1 MKNNLSNEEY
11 WAKREAYKLKK
22 GLKDLKKIEKELV
35 KEYKKTMDNIGKEIS
50 NLFYKYAKDNNLSYS
65 DAKKYLNSSEF
76 REFKRDLKSYMKLIE
91 ETGNEE
97 LLLELNTLSM
107 KSRISRLEETFY
119 QCGKYINEVY
129 ESTNKRLQIAY
140 SSTIKDNYYQTIY
153 DTHKAIGVGVSFSYI
168 DNDMIKEILAF
179 PWSGRHYSQRL
190 WSNRTKLK
198 NAMVEELTQMLIQG
212 KGVNAMVEELTQML
226 IQGKG
231 VKETSKALS
240 KRLDADLKHCIRLI
254 HTEHSY
260 FMSESTAKAY
270 EEMNVDKYQFLATL
284 DNRTSEICQKL
295 DGKVFDLKD
304 RVVGINASPCH
315 PSCRSC
321 EIPYIDNDYST
332 RFARDS
338 KGKRIE
344 VSSSM
349 TYEEWA
355 KINCVI

>member
-1 MKNNLSNEEY
+1 MKKNNLSNEEY

-35 KEYKKTMDNIGKEIS
+35 NEYKKAMNEIGKEIS
-50 NLFYKYAKDNNLSYS
+50 NLFYKYAKDNNLSFS

-91 ETGNEE
+91 STGDEE

-107 KSRISRLEETFY
+107 KSRISRLEEMFY

-129 ESTNKRLQIAY
+129 ENTNKRLQIAY

-153 DTHKAIGVGVSFSYI
+153 DIHKAIGVGASFSYI

-212 KGVNAMVEELTQML
+212 KGV
-226 IQGKG
+226 
-231 VKETSKALS
+231 KEASKALS
-240 KRLDADLKHCIRLI
+240 KRLDTDLKNCIRLI

-260 FMSESTAKAY
+260 FMEQASQKAY
-270 EEMNVDKYQFLATL
+270 DELDIDKYKILATL
-284 DNRTSEICQKL
+284 DKRTSEICQKL
-295 DGKVFDLKD
+295 DGEVFNVKD
-304 RVVGINASPCH
+304 A
-315 PSCRSC
+315 
-321 EIPYIDNDYST
+321 
-332 RFARDS
+332 
-338 KGKRIE
+338 
-344 VSSSM
+344 
-349 TYEEWA
+349 
-355 KINCVI
+355 VIGVNMPPFH

>member
-11 WAKREAYKLKK
+11 WSKREAYKLKK

-35 KEYKKTMDNIGKEIS
+35 NEYKKAMNEIGKEIS
-50 NLFYKYAKDNNLSYS
+50 NLFYKYAKDNNLSFS

-91 ETGNEE
+91 EYADDE

-107 KSRISRLEETFY
+107 KSRISRLEEIFY

-129 ESTNKRLQIAY
+129 ESTNNRLQIAY

-153 DTHKAIGVGVSFSYI
+153 DIHKAIGVGASFSYI

-212 KGVNAMVEELTQML
+212 KGV
-226 IQGKG
+226 
-231 VKETSKALS
+231 KETSKALS
-240 KRLDADLKHCIRLI
+240 KRLDADLKNCIRLI
-254 HTEHSY
+254 HTEHGY
-260 FMSESTAKAY
+260 FMEQASQKAY
-270 EEMNVDKYQFLATL
+270 DELDIDKYKILATL
-284 DNRTSEICQKL
+284 DKRTSKICQDL
-295 DGKVFDLKD
+295 DGEVFNVKD
-304 RVVGINASPCH
+304 AIVGVNMPPFH
-315 PSCRSC
+315 
-321 EIPYIDNDYST
+321 
-332 RFARDS
+332 
-338 KGKRIE
+338 
-344 VSSSM
+344 
-349 TYEEWA
+349 
-355 KINCVI
+355 

>member
-1 MKNNLSNEEY
+1 MKNSLTSKEY

-35 KEYKKTMDNIGKEIS
+35 KAYKEAMDNIGKEIS
-50 NLFYKYAKDNNLSYS
+50 NLFYKYADDNKLSYK
-65 DAKKYLNSSEF
+65 DAQKLLNSNEYKK
-76 REFKRDLKSYMKLIE
+76 FKHDLKTYMKLIE
-91 ETGNEE
+91 EYADDE

-107 KSRISRLEETFY
+107 KSRISRLEEMFY

-153 DTHKAIGVGVSFSYI
+153 DIHKAIGVGVSFSYI

-179 PWSGRHYSQRL
+179 PWSGRHYSSRL

-198 NAMVEELTQMLIQG
+198 
-212 KGVNAMVEELTQML
+212 NAMVEELTQML

-240 KRLDADLKHCIRLI
+240 KRLDADLKNCIRLI

-260 FMSESTAKAY
+260 FMGEATAKAY

-284 DNRTSEICQKL
+284 DNRTSEICQNL
-295 DGKVFDLKD
+295 DGKVFNLKD
-304 RVVGINASPCH
+304 RVVGVNASPMH
-315 PSCRSC
+315 PRCRSC
-321 EIPYIDNDYST
+321 EIPYIENDYST

-344 VSSSM
+344 IPSNI
-349 TYEEWA
+349 TYKEWKEIY
-355 KINCVI
+355 KID

>member
-11 WAKREAYKLKK
+11 WTKREAYKLKK

-35 KEYKKTMDNIGKEIS
+35 KEYKKAMEQIGKEIS
-50 NLFYKYAKDNNLSYS
+50 NLFYKYANDNNLSYS

-91 ETGNEE
+91 ETENEE

-107 KSRISRLEETFY
+107 KSRISRLEEMFY
-119 QCGKYINEVY
+119 QCSKYINEVY

-153 DTHKAIGVGVSFSYI
+153 DIHKAIGVGASFSYI

-179 PWSGRHYSQRL
+179 PWSGRHYSSRL

-198 NAMVEELTQMLIQG
+198 
-212 KGVNAMVEELTQML
+212 NAMVEELTQML

-240 KRLDADLKHCIRLI
+240 KRLDADLKNCVRLI
-254 HTEHSY
+254 QTEHSY

-270 EEMNVDKYQFLATL
+270 EELGVEKYQFIATL

-295 DGKVFDLKD
+295 DGKVFNLKD
-304 RVVGINASPCH
+304 RVVGVNASPMH
-315 PSCRSC
+315 VSCRSC

-344 VSSSM
+344 IDASV
-349 TYEEWA
+349 TYKEWA
-355 KINCVI
+355 KIYKVD

>member
-35 KEYKKTMDNIGKEIS
+35 DEYKKAMNEIGKEIS

-65 DAKKYLNSSEF
+65 DAKKYLNGSEF
-76 REFKRDLKSYMKLIE
+76 KEFKRDLKTYIKLIE

-107 KSRISRLEETFY
+107 KSRISRLEEMFY

-153 DTHKAIGVGVSFSYI
+153 DIHKAIGVGVSFSYI

-212 KGVNAMVEELTQML
+212 KGV
-226 IQGKG
+226 
-231 VKETSKALS
+231 KETSKALS
-240 KRLDADLKHCIRLI
+240 KRLDADLKNCIRLI

-260 FMSESTAKAY
+260 FMEISSQKAY
-270 EEMNVDKYQFLATL
+270 VECDIDKYEILATL
-284 DNRTSEICQKL
+284 DKRTSKICQDL
-295 DGKVFDLKD
+295 DGEVFNVKD
-304 RVVGINASPCH
+304 AIVGVNMPPFH
-315 PSCRSC
+315 
-321 EIPYIDNDYST
+321 
-332 RFARDS
+332 
-338 KGKRIE
+338 
-344 VSSSM
+344 
-349 TYEEWA
+349 
-355 KINCVI
+355 

>member
-11 WAKREAYKLKK
+11 WSKREAYKLKK

-35 KEYKKTMDNIGKEIS
+35 DEYKKAMNEIGKEIS

-76 REFKRDLKSYMKLIE
+76 KEFKRDLKTYTKLIE

-97 LLLELNTLSM
+97 LLLELNTLAM
-107 KSRISRLEETFY
+107 KSRISRLEEMFY
-119 QCGKYINEVY
+119 QCSKYINEVY

-153 DTHKAIGVGVSFSYI
+153 DIHKAIGVGVSFSYI

-212 KGVNAMVEELTQML
+212 KGV
-226 IQGKG
+226 
-231 VKETSKALS
+231 KETSKALS
-240 KRLDADLKHCIRLI
+240 KRLDADLKNCIRLI

-260 FMSESTAKAY
+260 FMETASQKAY
-270 EEMNVDKYQFLATL
+270 DELDIDKYKILATL
-284 DNRTSEICQKL
+284 DKRTSKICQDL
-295 DGKVFDLKD
+295 DGEVFNVKD
-304 RVVGINASPCH
+304 AIVGVNMPPFH
-315 PSCRSC
+315 
-321 EIPYIDNDYST
+321 
-332 RFARDS
+332 
-338 KGKRIE
+338 
-344 VSSSM
+344 
-349 TYEEWA
+349 
-355 KINCVI
+355 

>member
-11 WAKREAYKLKK
+11 WSKREAYKLKK

-35 KEYKKTMDNIGKEIS
+35 DEYKKAMNEIGKEIS

-91 ETGNEE
+91 ETGDEE

-107 KSRISRLEETFY
+107 KSRISRLEEMFY

-129 ESTNKRLQIAY
+129 ESTNKRLTIAY
-140 SSTIKDNYYQTIY
+140 SSTIKDNYYQTIF
-153 DTHKAIGVGVSFSYI
+153 DIHKAIGVGVSFSYI

-179 PWSGRHYSQRL
+179 PWSGRYYSQRL

-198 NAMVEELTQMLIQG
+198 NAMI
-212 KGVNAMVEELTQML
+212 EELTQML

-240 KRLDADLKHCIRLI
+240 KRLDADLKNCIRLI

-260 FMSESTAKAY
+260 FMEQASQKAY
-270 EEMNVDKYQFLATL
+270 DELDIDKYKILATL
-284 DNRTSEICQKL
+284 DKRTSKICQDL
-295 DGKVFDLKD
+295 DGEVFNVKD
-304 RVVGINASPCH
+304 AVIGINMPPFH
-315 PSCRSC
+315 
-321 EIPYIDNDYST
+321 
-332 RFARDS
+332 
-338 KGKRIE
+338 
-344 VSSSM
+344 
-349 TYEEWA
+349 
-355 KINCVI
+355 

>member
-1 MKNNLSNEEY
+1 MKNSLTSKEY
-11 WAKREAYKLKK
+11 WEKREAYKLKK

-35 KEYKKTMDNIGKEIS
+35 KEYKKAMNEIGKEIS
-50 NLFYKYAKDNNLSYS
+50 NLFYKYANNNNLSYS

-91 ETGNEE
+91 ETENEE
-97 LLLELNTLSM
+97 LLLELNTLAM
-107 KSRISRLEETFY
+107 KSRISRSEEIFY
-119 QCGKYINEVY
+119 QCSKYINEVY
-129 ESTNKRLQIAY
+129 EGTNKRLQIAY
-140 SSTIKDNYYQTIY
+140 SSTIKDNYYRTIY
-153 DTHKAIGVGVSFSYI
+153 DIHKAIGVGVSFSYI
-168 DNDMIKEILAF
+168 DNDTIKEILAF
-179 PWSGRHYSQRL
+179 PWSGRHYSSRL

-198 NAMVEELTQMLIQG
+198 NAMI
-212 KGVNAMVEELTQML
+212 EELTQML

-240 KRLDADLKHCIRLI
+240 KRLNADLKNCIRLI

-260 FMSESTAKAY
+260 FMGESTAKAY
-270 EEMNVDKYQFLATL
+270 EEMNVEKYQFLATL

-295 DGKVFDLKD
+295 DGKVFNLKD
-304 RVVGINASPCH
+304 RVVGVNASPCH

-344 VSSSM
+344 VSNSM

-355 KINCVI
+355 KIYKID

>member
-1 MKNNLSNEEY
+1 MKNNLSNTEY
-11 WAKREAYKLKK
+11 WSKREAYKLKK

-35 KEYKKTMDNIGKEIS
+35 DEYKKAMNEIGKEIS

-91 ETGNEE
+91 ETGDEE
-97 LLLELNTLSM
+97 LLLELNTLAM
-107 KSRISRLEETFY
+107 KSRISRLEEIFY

-153 DTHKAIGVGVSFSYI
+153 DIHKAIGVGVSFSYI

-179 PWSGRHYSQRL
+179 PWSGRHYSSRL

-198 NAMVEELTQMLIQG
+198 
-212 KGVNAMVEELTQML
+212 NAMVEELTQML

-240 KRLDADLKHCIRLI
+240 KRLDADLKNCIRLI

-260 FMSESTAKAY
+260 FMETASQKAY
-270 EEMNVDKYQFLATL
+270 DELDIDKYKILATL
-284 DNRTSEICQKL
+284 DKRTSEICQKL
-295 DGKVFDLKD
+295 DGEVFNVKD
-304 RVVGINASPCH
+304 A
-315 PSCRSC
+315 
-321 EIPYIDNDYST
+321 
-332 RFARDS
+332 
-338 KGKRIE
+338 
-344 VSSSM
+344 
-349 TYEEWA
+349 
-355 KINCVI
+355 VIGVNMPPFH

>member
-35 KEYKKTMDNIGKEIS
+35 DEYKKAMNEIGKEIS

-76 REFKRDLKSYMKLIE
+76 KEFKRDLKSYMKLIE
-91 ETGNEE
+91 ETGDEE
-97 LLLELNTLSM
+97 LLLELNTLAM
-107 KSRISRLEETFY
+107 KSRISRLEEMFY

-153 DTHKAIGVGVSFSYI
+153 DIHKAIGVGVSFSYI

-179 PWSGRHYSQRL
+179 PWSGRHYSSRL

-198 NAMVEELTQMLIQG
+198 
-212 KGVNAMVEELTQML
+212 NAMVEELTQML

-240 KRLDADLKHCIRLI
+240 KRLDADLKNCIRLI

-260 FMSESTAKAY
+260 FMETASQKAY
-270 EEMNVDKYQFLATL
+270 DELDIDKYKILATL
-284 DNRTSEICQKL
+284 DKRTSKICQDL
-295 DGKVFDLKD
+295 DGEVFNVKD
-304 RVVGINASPCH
+304 AVVGVNMPPFH
-315 PSCRSC
+315 
-321 EIPYIDNDYST
+321 
-332 RFARDS
+332 
-338 KGKRIE
+338 
-344 VSSSM
+344 
-349 TYEEWA
+349 
-355 KINCVI
+355 

>member
-11 WAKREAYKLKK
+11 WIKREAYKLKK

-35 KEYKKTMDNIGKEIS
+35 DEYKKAMNEIGKEIS

-76 REFKRDLKSYMKLIE
+76 KEFKRDLKSYMKLIE
-91 ETGNEE
+91 ETGDEE
-97 LLLELNTLSM
+97 LLLELNTLAM
-107 KSRISRLEETFY
+107 KSRISRLEEMFY

-153 DTHKAIGVGVSFSYI
+153 DIHKAIGVGVSFSYI

-179 PWSGRHYSQRL
+179 PWSGRHYSNRL

-198 NAMVEELTQMLIQG
+198 
-212 KGVNAMVEELTQML
+212 NAMVEELTQML

-240 KRLDADLKHCIRLI
+240 KRLDADLKNCIRLI

-260 FMSESTAKAY
+260 FMEISSQKAY
-270 EEMNVDKYQFLATL
+270 VECDIDKYEILATL
-284 DNRTSEICQKL
+284 DKRTSKICQDL
-295 DGKVFDLKD
+295 DGEVFNVKD
-304 RVVGINASPCH
+304 AIVGVNMPPFH
-315 PSCRSC
+315 
-321 EIPYIDNDYST
+321 
-332 RFARDS
+332 
-338 KGKRIE
+338 
-344 VSSSM
+344 
-349 TYEEWA
+349 
-355 KINCVI
+355 